1 MSKSDIEEAINAFRN
16 AAVRAKKAG
25 FDGVQ
30 IHAAHGWLLSQFLS
44 PFFNKRTD
52 EYGGSLKNR
61 ARIVIEIAQRVREA
75 TGDNFAVLV
84 KINSDDFLPGGFNT
98 DEMLEVSVMLE
109 NAGVDAI
116 EISGGTIGALLSGNA
131 DASFSPVSRED
142 IYYAE
147 AAKRLKEKINIPV
160 ILVGGIRSFETADK
174 LVNNGI
180 ADYISLC
187 RPLIREP
194 DLIKKWKSGNL
205 KKSDCISDSACFQ
218 PGMEGKGVHC
228 VNVKNDM
235 Y

>member
-1 MSKSDIEEAINAFRN
+1 MTKEEIAETVIAFGD
-16 AAVRAKKAG
+16 AAMRAKEAG

-52 EYGGSLKNR
+52 DYGGSLENR
-61 ARIVIEIAQRVREA
+61 ARIVLEVTKNIREA
-75 TGDNFAVLV
+75 VGENFAILV

-98 DEMLEVSVMLE
+98 DEMLKVSVMLE
-109 NAGVDAI
+109 KAGVDAI
-116 EISGGTIGALLSGNA
+116 EVSGGTIGALLTGNI
-131 DASFSPVSRED
+131 DGSFSPASKKDV
-142 IYYAE
+142 YYTE
-147 AAKRLKEKINIPV
+147 ASKKLKEKIKIPV
-160 ILVGGIRSFETADK
+160 MIVGGIRTFETADELIK
-174 LVNNGI
+174 TGV
-180 ADYISLC
+180 ADYVSLC

-228 VNVKNDM
+228 VHVK
-235 Y
+235 